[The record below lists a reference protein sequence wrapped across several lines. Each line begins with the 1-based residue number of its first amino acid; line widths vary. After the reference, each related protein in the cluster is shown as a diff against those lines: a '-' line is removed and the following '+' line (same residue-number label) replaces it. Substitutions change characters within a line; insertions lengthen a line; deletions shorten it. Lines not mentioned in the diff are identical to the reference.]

1 MAWGGKDGQLDQLR
15 QQESETTRPIGSEA
29 VLNGEP
35 VKWAGPDLSWQSP
48 ETFEK
53 LQTEGYDGDQNYMLS
68 GGWQARRANLGI
80 TEALKI
86 AAPVVE
92 PIVTAA
98 GDQYEQFKRGNPLG
112 AWYLESVGQGVGWG
126 LNKLE
131 QGTTALSRAAGVHP
145 FWGNTTIE
153 GIAELATPYIPLTG
167 IMGALKHGDNLGDVA
182 STLNNL
188 NKAKRLKLTRTDE
201 VLKWID
207 EGNEFIRETGS
218 QRNWKN
224 KIFTD
229 SDGNQWQLKSQG
241 TGKDAKPRSME
252 AAARDAAG
260 RKARE
265 NAWRAQLKEVLEQ
278 RGTYTPER
286 YKELSKRVTSQINKM
301 KTHIRNVNR
310 GKPREEWIS
319 FGHKKS
325 LEGGGINVPEN
336 VVFEPYLE
344 NVSTQHKFDPSD
356 AAARQSGSPLSIE
369 EWVLQQEILEEFG
382 DILPYRGLPNDLQIK
397 ILKTEGQEAR
407 DALVEAYLLEKTVAK

>member
-1 MAWGGKDGQLDQLR
+1 MWNWNGPFGGHQTQTQENPLQQLLRINQEAGGAVLDALGNIPNVIQEIPGRIQQGADNLLKIGQDSLDQVIETAVE
-15 QQESETTRPIGSEA
+15 QQEQR
-29 VLNGEP
+29 
-35 VKWAGPDLSWQSP
+35 K
-48 ETFEK
+48 
-53 LQTEGYDGDQNYMLS
+53 
-68 GGWQARRANLGI
+68 ANLETGG
-80 TEALKI
+80 TTKFTQQLKDNAEALAE
-86 AAPVVE
+86 AA
-92 PIVTAA
+92 TGA
-98 GDQYEQFKRGNPLG
+98 GWLDL
-112 AWYLESVGQGVGWG
+112 AGVGLMEASDADWVPQN
-126 LNKLE
+126 LKLPLLVGGMAVSAAD
-131 QGTTALSRAAGVHP
+131 GTPPPLSP
-145 FWGNTTIE
+145 KQ
-153 GIAELATPYIPLTG
+153 
-167 IMGALKHGDNLGDVA
+167 LKTLSKVS
-182 STLNNL
+182 ST
-188 NKAKRLKLTRTDE
+188 AKRLKLTRTDE

-252 AAARDAAG
+252 AAARDAAA

-325 LEGGGINVPEN
+325 LKEGGINVPEN

-344 NVSTQHKFDPSD
+344 NVSTQHKFDPSN

-382 DILPYRGLPNDLQIK
+382 DILPYRGLPNDLQLE

-407 DALVEAYLLEKTVAK
+407 DALVEAYLLEKTIAQ

>member
-1 MAWGGKDGQLDQLR
+1 MAYPLR
-15 QQESETTRPIGSEA
+15 EHDPERVKEDMLIGTKKRI
-29 VLNGEP
+29 NG
-35 VKWAGPDLSWQSP
+35 VDKYWSGPDLGYQTKA
-48 ETFEK
+48 TFEK
-53 LQTEGYDGDQNYMLS
+53 LKEEGYKGNQDYMLL
-68 GGWQARRANLGI
+68 GGWQGHRARLGI
-80 TEALKI
+80 TEALKT
-86 AAPVVE
+86 AAPVLE
-92 PIVTAA
+92 PIATAA

-131 QGTTALSRAAGVHP
+131 QGTTALSRVAGVHP

-182 STLNNL
+182 SAL

-207 EGNEFIRETGS
+207 EGNEFIRKTGS
-218 QRNWKN
+218 QKNWKN

-265 NAWRAQLKEVLEQ
+265 NAWRAQLKEVLER

-356 AAARQSGSPLSIE
+356 AAARQSGSPLSVE

-397 ILKTEGQEAR
+397 ILKTKGQAAR
-407 DALVEAYLLEKTVAK
+407 DALVEAHLLEKTKIQ

>member
-1 MAWGGKDGQLDQLR
+1 MAWGGEGGQLDQLR

-53 LQTEGYDGDQNYMLS
+53 LQTEGYDGDQDYMLS
-68 GGWQARRANLGI
+68 GGWQSRRANLGI
-80 TEALKI
+80 AEALKI
-86 AAPVVE
+86 ASPVLE
-92 PIVTAA
+92 PVISTAQKA
-98 GDQYEQFKRGNPLG
+98 YNIIPERSATRELIEGG
-112 AWYLESVGQGVGWG
+112 ARNVAWG
-126 LNKLE
+126 LGKVE
-131 QGTTALSRAAGVHP
+131 EGQTWLSRKAGVHP
-145 FWGNTTIE
+145 FIGNTAIETI
-153 GIAELATPYIPLTG
+153 ADVLTG
-167 IMGALKHGDNLGDVA
+167 PLVPTTALALAGKVETGGDIVSA
-182 STLNNL
+182 L

-356 AAARQSGSPLSIE
+356 AAARQSGSPLSVE

-397 ILKTEGQEAR
+397 ILKTKGQAAR
-407 DALVEAYLLEKTVAK
+407 DALIEAHLLEKTIAK

>member
-1 MAWGGKDGQLDQLR
+1 MPVAQPPNRLTINRASQVLEPGAEGFNNFVDVPLAKLGALIQGGAWGLDKLNPFGDPL
-15 QQESETTRPIGSEA
+15 QQG
-29 VLNGEP
+29 
-35 VKWAGPDLSWQSP
+35 
-48 ETFEK
+48 
-53 LQTEGYDGDQNYMLS
+53 LQ
-68 GGWQARRANLGI
+68 I
-80 TEALKI
+80 
-86 AAPVVE
+86 
-92 PIVTAA
+92 
-98 GDQYEQFKRGNPLG
+98 
-112 AWYLESVGQGVGWG
+112 VGQVGSAIQEKGEDLLEDAG
-126 LNKLE
+126 LTPEVAEATMKILDVAVPAPPVASIVKRLKTGTKALQITPTRTVSSTVAKNKIL
-131 QGTTALSRAAGVHP
+131 TAKQAGEAAQRAKQSGSV
-145 FWGNTTIE
+145 
-153 GIAELATPYIPLTG
+153 
-167 IMGALKHGDNLGDVA
+167 GDVA

-207 EGNEFIRETGS
+207 EGNEFIRKTGS
-218 QRNWKN
+218 QKNWKN

-265 NAWRAQLKEVLEQ
+265 NAWRAQLKEVLER

-356 AAARQSGSPLSIE
+356 AAARQSGSPLSVE

-397 ILKTEGQEAR
+397 ILKTKSQVAR
-407 DALVEAYLLEKTVAK
+407 DALIEAYYLKNTKIE

>member
-1 MAWGGKDGQLDQLR
+1 MPVAQPPNRLTINRASQVLEPGAEGFNNFVDVPLAKLGALIQGGAWGLDKLNPFGDPL
-15 QQESETTRPIGSEA
+15 QQG
-29 VLNGEP
+29 
-35 VKWAGPDLSWQSP
+35 
-48 ETFEK
+48 
-53 LQTEGYDGDQNYMLS
+53 LQ
-68 GGWQARRANLGI
+68 I
-80 TEALKI
+80 
-86 AAPVVE
+86 
-92 PIVTAA
+92 
-98 GDQYEQFKRGNPLG
+98 
-112 AWYLESVGQGVGWG
+112 VGQVGSAIQEKGEDLLEDAG
-126 LNKLE
+126 LTPEVAEATMKILDVAVPAPPVASIVKRLKTGTKALQITPTRTVSSTVAKNKIL
-131 QGTTALSRAAGVHP
+131 TAKQAGEAAQRAKQSGSV
-145 FWGNTTIE
+145 
-153 GIAELATPYIPLTG
+153 
-167 IMGALKHGDNLGDVA
+167 GDVA

-207 EGNEFIRETGS
+207 EGNEFIRKTGS
-218 QRNWKN
+218 QKNWKN

-265 NAWRAQLKEVLEQ
+265 NAWRAQLKEVLER

-356 AAARQSGSPLSIE
+356 AAARQSGSPLSVE

-397 ILKTEGQEAR
+397 ILKTKGQAAR
-407 DALVEAYLLEKTVAK
+407 DALVEAYLLEKTKIE